1 MDKKMMK
8 QKYIL
13 SPLPTGEGTGERLKA
28 LGHVM
33 KRECRRLVS
42 RPLYLFCMV
51 IAPLFCYV
59 FFTTLMDSGLPK
71 DMPVGVVDQDMT
83 VTTRQ
88 LIRNLDAFEQTA
100 IVARY
105 PDVREARIAM
115 QRGEIYGFYYIPR
128 GTTAEAQAQRQPK
141 VSFYTNNTLLIAGSL
156 LYKDMK
162 MMSELAAGAVARASL
177 YAKGATEDQ
186 AMAFLQP
193 IVIDTHPLNNPW
205 LNYSVYLCNTF
216 APGVLMLLIFM
227 ITVYS
232 IGVEIKDRTAR
243 EWLRMGNNSIWIS
256 LAGKLLP
263 HTAVF
268 FLMGILYNV
277 YLYGFLHFPC
287 NSGILPML
295 LATLCLV
302 LASQGMGVLMIGTL
316 PTLRLGLSFASLWGV
331 LSFSMCGLSFPVM
344 AMHPV
349 LQALA
354 NLFPLRHYFLI
365 YVDQALNG
373 YPMIYSWMNYVAL
386 LIFMML
392 PFLVAHRLKGALVYY
407 KYVP

>member
-1 MDKKMMK
+1 MARDKKH
-8 QKYIL
+8 I
-13 SPLPTGEGTGERLKA
+13 A
-28 LGHVM
+28 LWNVM
-33 KRECRRLVS
+33 KREGRRLVS

-59 FFTTLMDSGLPK
+59 FFTTLMDSGLPVN
-71 DMPVGVVDQDMT
+71 MPVGVVDQDMT
-83 VTTRQ
+83 STSRQ
-88 LIRNLDAFEQTA
+88 LMRNLDAFEQTT
-100 IVARY
+100 IVAHY
-105 PDVREARIAM
+105 PTINEARAAM
-115 QRGEIYGFYYIPR
+115 QKGEIYGFYYIPK
-128 GTTAEAQAQRQPK
+128 GTTAKAQSQRQPT

-162 MMSELAAGAVARASL
+162 MMSELASGAAARTSL

-243 EWLRMGNNSIWIS
+243 EWLRMGNNSIYIS

-263 HTAVF
+263 HTAIF

-287 NSGILPML
+287 NSGIMPML

-331 LSFSMCGLSFPVM
+331 LSFSMCGLSFPAM

-349 LQALA
+349 LQGLA

-373 YPMIYSWMNYVAL
+373 YPMIYSWINYVAL

-392 PFLVAHRLKGALVYY
+392 PFFVVHRLKEALIYY

>member
-1 MDKKMMK
+1 M
-8 QKYIL
+8 
-13 SPLPTGEGTGERLKA
+13 A
-28 LGHVM
+28 LWNVM
-33 KRECRRLVS
+33 KRECQRLVS
-42 RPLYLFCMV
+42 RPLYLFSMV
-51 IAPLFCYV
+51 VAPLFCYV
-59 FFTTLMDSGLPK
+59 FFTTLMGSGLPT
-71 DMPVGVVDQDMT
+71 DMPVGIVDQDQT
-83 VTTRQ
+83 STTRQ
-88 LIRNLDAFEQTA
+88 LSRTLDAFQQSK

-105 PDVREARIAM
+105 PTFNEAREAM
-115 QRGEIYGFYYIPR
+115 QRREIYGFYYIPE
-128 GTTAEAQAQRQPK
+128 GTTAQAQAQRRPT

-156 LYKDMK
+156 LFKDMK
-162 MMSELAAGAVARASL
+162 TMSELASGAVVQATL
-177 YAKGATEDQ
+177 LAKGATEEQ

-193 IVIDTHPLNNPW
+193 IVIDTHPLQNPW
-205 LNYSVYLCNTF
+205 LNYSVYLNNTF

-227 ITVYS
+227 VTVFS
-232 IGVEIKDRTAR
+232 IGVEIKERTAR
-243 EWLRMGNNSIWIS
+243 QWLRMGHNSIWIS

-287 NSGILPML
+287 HSGIGPML

-302 LASQGMGVLMIGTL
+302 LASQGMGILMIGVL

-331 LSFSMCGLSFPVM
+331 LSFSMCGLSFPLM
-344 AMHPV
+344 GMHPT

-373 YPMIYSWMNYVAL
+373 YPMIYSWANYVAL
-386 LIFMML
+386 LLFMLL
-392 PFLVAHRLKGALVYY
+392 PFLVAPRLKGALIYY